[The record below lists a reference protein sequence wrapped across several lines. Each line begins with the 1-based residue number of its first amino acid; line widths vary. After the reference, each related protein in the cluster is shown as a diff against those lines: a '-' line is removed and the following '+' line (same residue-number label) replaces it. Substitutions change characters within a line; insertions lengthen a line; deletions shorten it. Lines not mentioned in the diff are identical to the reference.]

1 MTTDDERRWLAGN
14 MRVFDVV
21 GDGRGRYWLNGTL
34 FGMDVSARSEEGL
47 RSGMAHLASFI
58 ESDNIPDN
66 PDETDSPLSDP
77 EIDRDA
83 LLALADEIDRKSDDG
98 TVNPDPMKPLASSL
112 DLFGYARRIREAV
125 GG

>member
-1 MTTDDERRWLAGN
+1 MPTNDEKRRLAGN

-47 RSGMAHLASFI
+47 RDGMAHLASFI
-58 ESDNIPDN
+58 EPDSIPDKS
-66 PDETDSPLSDP
+66 DETGRPLSEP

-83 LLALADEIDRKSDDG
+83 LLALADDIDKQTDG
-98 TVNPDPMKPLASSL
+98 SMFDAWLE
-112 DLFGYARRIREAV
+112 DGHYIARRIRDAV
-125 GG
+125 GA